1 MCKNPVSES
10 VTGQEMR
17 LPWTHR
23 LDVTGGST
31 DKWGVGWGK
40 KNDTLEARPSELD
53 VWLWQLCSLLPCACA
68 FLSLG
73 LSLPQL
79 SSEMTYLLTN
89 C

>member
-53 VWLWQLCSLLPCACA
+53 VWLCGSCAVCRRVRVCPFPWA
-68 FLSLG
+68 SVF
-73 LSLPQL
+73 P
-79 SSEMTYLLTN
+79 N
-89 C
+89 CQVR